1 MELAE
6 LTAYA
11 GEKYHI
17 AEQHKWSDFPGFSV
31 LCHPQTGKWVALL
44 MRQWDTD
51 TGVEIQ
57 RCDMKCGSECRI
69 RFDRPYLSAPIRM
82 KGKDWINIAFDERTE
97 REVVFRL
104 LDRAIALGSQN
115 GYTIVLDSSSQ
126 DGRQNDQEAQKYQ
139 ETALPFAG
147 SFSRPEKEKLP
158 EKLREM
164 RHLYTYGRE
173 SAEAR
178 AENFYRQAVFMQD
191 YEDDFPWSGDFYRYF
206 PTYHDLTTRQLRGY
220 FSWRTRLR
228 RGDFRPIATSAA
240 YIYVYELLNGIGAAS
255 PEESLKKLQ
264 EFEKGYVDSGV
275 GDARMRQNLQRW
287 MLEYA
292 VLRDLPPEIAVQAA
306 DPDMMK
312 WDSAV
317 ASLRRPESH
326 SDEEV
331 FSALC
336 FLCGKKTESSPVV
349 ANDPERGKRL
359 FSEVWRA
366 ASWFSLEG
374 TDLFTLCFGK
384 MQMRRWYP
392 LSNTVYYEQDRQG
405 DREYA
410 LDECRHFRR
419 KNGIW
424 QLFAYEKLFM
434 DRKRLRGFL
443 HETDAKL
450 RRYLKTGRYL
460 QENAEDEWVV
470 PYIDAVIEE
479 ERKALLEAARPKIT
493 IDLSDLDRIRR
504 DALVTQE
511 SLLVE
516 EEPEFRTESLEAAEI
531 AGVAENDESAENV
544 EVPGSGKTVQYD
556 IAAEAGKKAEFNKTQ
571 ISSQEPDTPALPLD
585 PVQLQ
590 ILRALLAGQDAAKT
604 ARENHLM
611 PSVAADS
618 INEALFDEFGDT
630 VILCEGDI
638 LFPVEDYIEDLRQYL
653 GGTDD
658 GDA

>member
-57 RCDMKCGSECRI
+57 RCDMKCGSECSI

-115 GYTIVLDSSSQ
+115 GYTIVLDSSFQ

-275 GDARMRQNLQRW
+275 GDACMRQNLHRW

-292 VLRDLPPEIAVQAA
+292 VLRDLPPEVAVQAA

-326 SDEEV
+326 SDEDV

-366 ASWFSLEG
+366 ALSFSPEG

-410 LDECRHFRR
+410 LDECRHFRC

-460 QENAEDEWVV
+460 RENAEDEWVV

-516 EEPEFRTESLEAAEI
+516 EEPELHGEIGPEAKSVDWEKA
-531 AGVAENDESAENV
+531 A
-544 EVPGSGKTVQYD
+544 D
-556 IAAEAGKKAEFNKTQ
+556 IDKAEDMEGK
-571 ISSQEPDTPALPLD
+571 IKEPMTADKLECNEMQPPAEEPYTSDLPLD